1 MKKTWP
7 FILLTMVIKFV
18 GTFLE
23 LLIPYVLEYIIDVV
37 APTKSLKMVLVWGGV
52 MIVLAILCR
61 LFNKTANQRAVT
73 SASKNIYRLRQDL
86 FEKTIYL
93 SSDVIDKITLPSL
106 ISRLTSDS
114 YNILSFMQS
123 SQTLGV
129 RAPILLLGGFIVTFS
144 MDRGMAMILA
154 VMAPLIIAIVVFISR
169 KGIPLY
175 TSVQKKLDEV
185 VRIMREN
192 ISGIRVIKALG
203 KEKRES
209 HHFEMAD
216 KDMEKSEIKAGFTMA
231 LPTSIVKVFMNI
243 GLVLVVI
250 IGAVR
255 VSEGTMKPGV
265 ILAFLSYFQMIMM
278 GVLTLNRFFL
288 MMSKANA
295 SSMRIKDTMDSI
307 SSLSITEEESGNEK
321 AKEGYIVFDDVSFSY
336 NVSSN
341 AVSHISF
348 SLERGKTLGI
358 IGGTGSG
365 KSTIINLMMRF
376 YDPQK
381 GNIFVDGKNIKSYE
395 LPSLRRHFGVVF
407 QNDFIFHDTIS
418 SNIKMGRN
426 ISDEDMKKAAEN
438 AMAAEFI
445 ERYEEGYEHY
455 SAIHGAAFS
464 GGQKQRLLISRA
476 LSGDSPVIVL
486 DDSSSAL
493 DYRTDS
499 MVRKN
504 ILSNHKSKVLDKRCD
519 GLLYQMQRIQ
529 IGPRYA
535 TPQHHRWMCA
545 TNFLLLHDHHNTQ
558 YADFPDFHL
567 PLPVFG
573 CHEMTHST
581 VWHTNPNTATD
592 VQPPLKPEKH
602 QSHQHSPLDS
612 VLV

>member
-1 MKKTWP
+1 MKKTWS
-7 FILLTMVIKFV
+7 FILLTMVIKFI

-93 SSDVIDKITLPSL
+93 SSDVIDHITLPSL

-175 TSVQKKLDEV
+175 TTVQKKLDEV

-216 KDMEKSEIKAGFTMA
+216 KEREKSEIKAGFTMA
-231 LPTSIVKVFMNI
+231 LPTSIVKVLMNI

-336 NVSSN
+336 NGSSN

-476 LSGDSPVIVL
+476 LSGASTVIVL

-504 ILSNHKSKVLDKRCD
+504 ILSNHKSSSLVIVAERVSAVMNADEILVLHN
-519 GLLYQMQRIQ
+519 GEI
-529 IGPRYA
+529 IGRG
-535 TPQHHRWMCA
+535 R
-545 TNFLLLHDHHNTQ
+545 HDHLMESCDEYRDIYQTQ
-558 YADFPDFHL
+558 MGEAR
-567 PLPVFG
+567 
-573 CHEMTHST
+573 E
-581 VWHTNPNTATD
+581 
-592 VQPPLKPEKH
+592 
-602 QSHQHSPLDS
+602 
-612 VLV
+612 

>member
-1 MKKTWP
+1 MKKTWS
-7 FILLTMVIKFV
+7 FILLTMVIKFI

-86 FEKTIYL
+86 FEKTICL
-93 SSDVIDKITLPSL
+93 SSDVIDHITLPSL

-203 KEKRES
+203 KEKREI

-336 NVSSN
+336 NGSSN

-438 AMAAEFI
+438 AMASEFI

-493 DYRTDS
+493 DYHTDS

-504 ILSNHKSKVLDKRCD
+504 ILSNHKSSSLVIVAERVSAVMNADEILVLHN
-519 GLLYQMQRIQ
+519 GEI
-529 IGPRYA
+529 IGRG
-535 TPQHHRWMCA
+535 R
-545 TNFLLLHDHHNTQ
+545 HDHLMESCDEYRDIYQTQ
-558 YADFPDFHL
+558 MGEAR
-567 PLPVFG
+567 
-573 CHEMTHST
+573 E
-581 VWHTNPNTATD
+581 
-592 VQPPLKPEKH
+592 
-602 QSHQHSPLDS
+602 
-612 VLV
+612 

>member
-1 MKKTWP
+1 MKKTWS
-7 FILLTMVIKFV
+7 FILLTMVIKFI

-93 SSDVIDKITLPSL
+93 SSDVIDHITLPSL

-175 TSVQKKLDEV
+175 TTVQKKLDEV

-336 NVSSN
+336 NGSSN

-504 ILSNHKSKVLDKRCD
+504 ILFNHKSSSLVIVAERVSAVMNADEILVLHN
-519 GLLYQMQRIQ
+519 GEI
-529 IGPRYA
+529 IGRG
-535 TPQHHRWMCA
+535 R
-545 TNFLLLHDHHNTQ
+545 HDHLMESCDEYRDIYQTQ
-558 YADFPDFHL
+558 MGEAR
-567 PLPVFG
+567 
-573 CHEMTHST
+573 E
-581 VWHTNPNTATD
+581 
-592 VQPPLKPEKH
+592 
-602 QSHQHSPLDS
+602 
-612 VLV
+612 

>member
-1 MKKTWP
+1 MKFILSYMKKTWS
-7 FILLTMVIKFV
+7 FILLTMVIKFI

-93 SSDVIDKITLPSL
+93 SSDVIDHITLPSL

-175 TSVQKKLDEV
+175 TTVQKKLDEV

-336 NVSSN
+336 NGSSN

-504 ILSNHKSKVLDKRCD
+504 ILSNHKSSSLVIVAERVSAVMNADEILVLHN
-519 GLLYQMQRIQ
+519 GEI
-529 IGPRYA
+529 IGRG
-535 TPQHHRWMCA
+535 R
-545 TNFLLLHDHHNTQ
+545 HDHLMESCDEYRDIYQTQ
-558 YADFPDFHL
+558 MGEAR
-567 PLPVFG
+567 
-573 CHEMTHST
+573 E
-581 VWHTNPNTATD
+581 
-592 VQPPLKPEKH
+592 
-602 QSHQHSPLDS
+602 
-612 VLV
+612 

>member
-1 MKKTWP
+1 MKKTWS
-7 FILLTMVIKFV
+7 FILLTMVIKFI

-175 TSVQKKLDEV
+175 TTVQKKLDEV

-203 KEKRES
+203 KEKREI

-336 NVSSN
+336 NGSSN

-438 AMAAEFI
+438 AMASEFI

-504 ILSNHKSKVLDKRCD
+504 ILSNHKSSSLVIVAERVSAVMNADEILVLHN
-519 GLLYQMQRIQ
+519 GEI
-529 IGPRYA
+529 IGRG
-535 TPQHHRWMCA
+535 R
-545 TNFLLLHDHHNTQ
+545 HDHLMESCDEYRDIYQTQ
-558 YADFPDFHL
+558 MGEAR
-567 PLPVFG
+567 
-573 CHEMTHST
+573 E
-581 VWHTNPNTATD
+581 
-592 VQPPLKPEKH
+592 
-602 QSHQHSPLDS
+602 
-612 VLV
+612 

>member
-1 MKKTWP
+1 MKKTWS
-7 FILLTMVIKFV
+7 FILLTMVIKFI

-37 APTKSLKMVLVWGGV
+37 APTKSLKMVLFWGGV

-93 SSDVIDKITLPSL
+93 SSDVIDHITLPSL

-175 TSVQKKLDEV
+175 TTVQKKLDEV

-336 NVSSN
+336 NGSSN

-493 DYRTDS
+493 DYHTDS

-504 ILSNHKSKVLDKRCD
+504 ILSNHKSSSLVIVAERVSAVMNADEILVLHN
-519 GLLYQMQRIQ
+519 GEI
-529 IGPRYA
+529 IGRG
-535 TPQHHRWMCA
+535 R
-545 TNFLLLHDHHNTQ
+545 HDHLMESCDEYRDIYQTQ
-558 YADFPDFHL
+558 MGEAR
-567 PLPVFG
+567 
-573 CHEMTHST
+573 E
-581 VWHTNPNTATD
+581 
-592 VQPPLKPEKH
+592 
-602 QSHQHSPLDS
+602 
-612 VLV
+612 

>member
-1 MKKTWP
+1 MKKTWS

-175 TSVQKKLDEV
+175 TTVQKKLDEV

-336 NVSSN
+336 NGSSN

-504 ILSNHKSKVLDKRCD
+504 ILSNHKSSSLVIVAERVSAVMNADEILVLRN
-519 GLLYQMQRIQ
+519 GEI
-529 IGPRYA
+529 IGRG
-535 TPQHHRWMCA
+535 R
-545 TNFLLLHDHHNTQ
+545 HDHLMESCDEYRDIYQTQ
-558 YADFPDFHL
+558 MGEAR
-567 PLPVFG
+567 
-573 CHEMTHST
+573 E
-581 VWHTNPNTATD
+581 
-592 VQPPLKPEKH
+592 
-602 QSHQHSPLDS
+602 
-612 VLV
+612 

>member
-1 MKKTWP
+1 MKKTWS

-93 SSDVIDKITLPSL
+93 SSDIIDKITLPSL

-175 TSVQKKLDEV
+175 TTVQKKLDEV

-336 NVSSN
+336 NGSSN

-504 ILSNHKSKVLDKRCD
+504 ILSNHKSSSLVIVAERVSAVMNADEILVLHN
-519 GLLYQMQRIQ
+519 GEI
-529 IGPRYA
+529 IGRG
-535 TPQHHRWMCA
+535 R
-545 TNFLLLHDHHNTQ
+545 HDHLMESCDEYRDIYQTQ
-558 YADFPDFHL
+558 MGEAR
-567 PLPVFG
+567 
-573 CHEMTHST
+573 E
-581 VWHTNPNTATD
+581 
-592 VQPPLKPEKH
+592 
-602 QSHQHSPLDS
+602 
-612 VLV
+612 

>member
-1 MKKTWP
+1 MKKTWS
-7 FILLTMVIKFV
+7 FILLTMVIKFI

-37 APTKSLKMVLVWGGV
+37 APTKSLKIVLVWGGV

-175 TSVQKKLDEV
+175 TTVQKKLDEV

-321 AKEGYIVFDDVSFSY
+321 TKEGYIVFDDVSFSY
-336 NVSSN
+336 NGSSN

-504 ILSNHKSKVLDKRCD
+504 ILSNHKSSSLVIVAERVSAVMNADEILVLHN
-519 GLLYQMQRIQ
+519 GEI
-529 IGPRYA
+529 IGRG
-535 TPQHHRWMCA
+535 R
-545 TNFLLLHDHHNTQ
+545 HDHLMESCDEYRDIYQTQ
-558 YADFPDFHL
+558 MGEAR
-567 PLPVFG
+567 
-573 CHEMTHST
+573 E
-581 VWHTNPNTATD
+581 
-592 VQPPLKPEKH
+592 
-602 QSHQHSPLDS
+602 
-612 VLV
+612 

>member
-1 MKKTWP
+1 MKKTWS
-7 FILLTMVIKFV
+7 FILLTMVIKFI

-86 FEKTIYL
+86 FEKTICL
-93 SSDVIDKITLPSL
+93 SSDVIDHITLPSL

-175 TSVQKKLDEV
+175 TTVQKKLDEV

-203 KEKRES
+203 KEKREI

-255 VSEGTMKPGV
+255 VSDGTMKPGV

-336 NVSSN
+336 NGSSN
-341 AVSHISF
+341 AVSHVSF

-438 AMAAEFI
+438 AMASEFI

-504 ILSNHKSKVLDKRCD
+504 ILSNHKSSSLVIVAERVSAVMNADEILVLHN
-519 GLLYQMQRIQ
+519 GEI
-529 IGPRYA
+529 IGRG
-535 TPQHHRWMCA
+535 R
-545 TNFLLLHDHHNTQ
+545 HDHLMESCDEYRDIYQTQ
-558 YADFPDFHL
+558 MGEAR
-567 PLPVFG
+567 
-573 CHEMTHST
+573 E
-581 VWHTNPNTATD
+581 
-592 VQPPLKPEKH
+592 
-602 QSHQHSPLDS
+602 
-612 VLV
+612 

>member
-1 MKKTWP
+1 MKKTWS
-7 FILLTMVIKFV
+7 FILLTMVIKFI

-93 SSDVIDKITLPSL
+93 SSDVIDHITFPSL

-175 TSVQKKLDEV
+175 STVQKKLDEV

-203 KEKRES
+203 KEKREI

-336 NVSSN
+336 NGSSN

-493 DYRTDS
+493 DYHTDS

-504 ILSNHKSKVLDKRCD
+504 ILSNHKSSSLVIVAERVSAVMNADEILVLHN
-519 GLLYQMQRIQ
+519 GEI
-529 IGPRYA
+529 IGRG
-535 TPQHHRWMCA
+535 R
-545 TNFLLLHDHHNTQ
+545 HDHLMESCDEYRDIYQTQ
-558 YADFPDFHL
+558 MGEAR
-567 PLPVFG
+567 
-573 CHEMTHST
+573 E
-581 VWHTNPNTATD
+581 
-592 VQPPLKPEKH
+592 
-602 QSHQHSPLDS
+602 
-612 VLV
+612 

>member
-1 MKKTWP
+1 MKKTWS
-7 FILLTMVIKFV
+7 FILLTMVIKFI

-37 APTKSLKMVLVWGGV
+37 APTKSLKMVLFWGGV

-175 TSVQKKLDEV
+175 TTVQKKLDEV

-336 NVSSN
+336 NGSSN

-493 DYRTDS
+493 DYHTDS

-504 ILSNHKSKVLDKRCD
+504 ILSNHKSSSLVIVAERVSAVMNADEILVLHN
-519 GLLYQMQRIQ
+519 GEI
-529 IGPRYA
+529 IGRG
-535 TPQHHRWMCA
+535 R
-545 TNFLLLHDHHNTQ
+545 HDHLMESCDEYRDIYQTQ
-558 YADFPDFHL
+558 MGEAR
-567 PLPVFG
+567 
-573 CHEMTHST
+573 E
-581 VWHTNPNTATD
+581 
-592 VQPPLKPEKH
+592 
-602 QSHQHSPLDS
+602 
-612 VLV
+612 

>member
-1 MKKTWP
+1 MKKTWS
-7 FILLTMVIKFV
+7 FILLTMVIKFI

-93 SSDVIDKITLPSL
+93 SSDVIDHITLPSL

-175 TSVQKKLDEV
+175 TTVQKKLDEV

-336 NVSSN
+336 NGTSN

-493 DYRTDS
+493 DYHTDS

-504 ILSNHKSKVLDKRCD
+504 ILSNHKSSSLVIVAERVSAVMNADEILVLHN
-519 GLLYQMQRIQ
+519 GEI
-529 IGPRYA
+529 IGRG
-535 TPQHHRWMCA
+535 R
-545 TNFLLLHDHHNTQ
+545 HDHLMESCDEYRDIYQTQ
-558 YADFPDFHL
+558 MGEAR
-567 PLPVFG
+567 
-573 CHEMTHST
+573 E
-581 VWHTNPNTATD
+581 
-592 VQPPLKPEKH
+592 
-602 QSHQHSPLDS
+602 
-612 VLV
+612 

>member
-1 MKKTWP
+1 MKKTWS
-7 FILLTMVIKFV
+7 FILLTMVIKFI

-93 SSDVIDKITLPSL
+93 SSDVIDHITLPSL

-175 TSVQKKLDEV
+175 TTVQKKLDEV

-336 NVSSN
+336 NGSSN

-395 LPSLRRHFGVVF
+395 LHSLRRHFGVVF

-504 ILSNHKSKVLDKRCD
+504 ILSNHKSSSLVIVAERVSAVMNADEILVLHN
-519 GLLYQMQRIQ
+519 GEI
-529 IGPRYA
+529 IGRG
-535 TPQHHRWMCA
+535 R
-545 TNFLLLHDHHNTQ
+545 HDHLMESCDEYRDIYQTQ
-558 YADFPDFHL
+558 MGEAR
-567 PLPVFG
+567 
-573 CHEMTHST
+573 E
-581 VWHTNPNTATD
+581 
-592 VQPPLKPEKH
+592 
-602 QSHQHSPLDS
+602 
-612 VLV
+612 

>member
-1 MKKTWP
+1 MKKTWS
-7 FILLTMVIKFV
+7 FILLTMVIKFI

-37 APTKSLKMVLVWGGV
+37 SPTKSLKMVLVWGGV

-93 SSDVIDKITLPSL
+93 SYDVIDKITLPSL

-175 TSVQKKLDEV
+175 TTVQKKLDEV

-209 HHFEMAD
+209 NHFEMAD

-336 NVSSN
+336 NGTSN

-504 ILSNHKSKVLDKRCD
+504 ILSNHKSSSLVIVAERVSAVMNADEILVLHN
-519 GLLYQMQRIQ
+519 GEI
-529 IGPRYA
+529 IGRG
-535 TPQHHRWMCA
+535 R
-545 TNFLLLHDHHNTQ
+545 HDHLMESCDEYRDIYQTQ
-558 YADFPDFHL
+558 MGEAR
-567 PLPVFG
+567 
-573 CHEMTHST
+573 E
-581 VWHTNPNTATD
+581 
-592 VQPPLKPEKH
+592 
-602 QSHQHSPLDS
+602 
-612 VLV
+612 

>member
-1 MKKTWP
+1 MKKTWS
-7 FILLTMVIKFV
+7 FILLTMVIKFI

-23 LLIPYVLEYIIDVV
+23 LLIPYVLEYIIDSV
-37 APTKSLKMVLVWGGV
+37 APQKSLKMVLVWGGV

-93 SSDVIDKITLPSL
+93 SSDVIDHITLPSL

-175 TSVQKKLDEV
+175 TTVQKKLDEV

-336 NVSSN
+336 NGSSN

-493 DYRTDS
+493 DYHTDS

-504 ILSNHKSKVLDKRCD
+504 ILSNHKSSSLVIVAERVSAVMNADEILVLHN
-519 GLLYQMQRIQ
+519 GEI
-529 IGPRYA
+529 IGRG
-535 TPQHHRWMCA
+535 R
-545 TNFLLLHDHHNTQ
+545 HDHLMESCDEYRDIYQTQ
-558 YADFPDFHL
+558 MGEAR
-567 PLPVFG
+567 
-573 CHEMTHST
+573 E
-581 VWHTNPNTATD
+581 
-592 VQPPLKPEKH
+592 
-602 QSHQHSPLDS
+602 
-612 VLV
+612 

>member
-1 MKKTWP
+1 MKKTWS
-7 FILLTMVIKFV
+7 FILLTMVIKFI

-175 TSVQKKLDEV
+175 TTVQKKLDEV

-336 NVSSN
+336 NGSSN

-476 LSGDSPVIVL
+476 LSGDSTVIVL

-493 DYRTDS
+493 DYHTDS

-504 ILSNHKSKVLDKRCD
+504 ILSNHKSSSLVIVAERVSAVMNADEILVLHN
-519 GLLYQMQRIQ
+519 GEI
-529 IGPRYA
+529 IGRG
-535 TPQHHRWMCA
+535 R
-545 TNFLLLHDHHNTQ
+545 HDHLMESCDEYRDIYQTQ
-558 YADFPDFHL
+558 MGEAR
-567 PLPVFG
+567 
-573 CHEMTHST
+573 E
-581 VWHTNPNTATD
+581 
-592 VQPPLKPEKH
+592 
-602 QSHQHSPLDS
+602 
-612 VLV
+612 

>member
-1 MKKTWP
+1 MKKTWS
-7 FILLTMVIKFV
+7 FILLTMVIKFI

-93 SSDVIDKITLPSL
+93 SSDVIDHITLPSL

-175 TSVQKKLDEV
+175 TTVQKKLDEV

-336 NVSSN
+336 NGSSN

-504 ILSNHKSKVLDKRCD
+504 ILSNHKSSSLVIVAERVSAVMNADEILVLHN
-519 GLLYQMQRIQ
+519 GEI
-529 IGPRYA
+529 IGRG
-535 TPQHHRWMCA
+535 R
-545 TNFLLLHDHHNTQ
+545 HDHLMESCDEYRDIYQTQ
-558 YADFPDFHL
+558 MGE
-567 PLPVFG
+567 VR
-573 CHEMTHST
+573 E
-581 VWHTNPNTATD
+581 
-592 VQPPLKPEKH
+592 
-602 QSHQHSPLDS
+602 
-612 VLV
+612 

>member
-1 MKKTWP
+1 MKKTWS

-93 SSDVIDKITLPSL
+93 SSDVIDHITLPSL

-175 TSVQKKLDEV
+175 TTVQKKLDEV

-307 SSLSITEEESGNEK
+307 SSLSIIEEESGNEK

-336 NVSSN
+336 NGSSN

-504 ILSNHKSKVLDKRCD
+504 ILSNHKSSSLVIVAERVSAVMNADEILVLRN
-519 GLLYQMQRIQ
+519 GEI
-529 IGPRYA
+529 IGRG
-535 TPQHHRWMCA
+535 R
-545 TNFLLLHDHHNTQ
+545 HDHLMESCDEYRDIYQTQ
-558 YADFPDFHL
+558 MGEAR
-567 PLPVFG
+567 
-573 CHEMTHST
+573 E
-581 VWHTNPNTATD
+581 
-592 VQPPLKPEKH
+592 
-602 QSHQHSPLDS
+602 
-612 VLV
+612 

>member
-1 MKKTWP
+1 MKKTWS
-7 FILLTMVIKFV
+7 FILLTMVIKFI

-93 SSDVIDKITLPSL
+93 SSDVIDHITLPSL

-175 TSVQKKLDEV
+175 STVQKKLDEV

-203 KEKRES
+203 KEKREI

-336 NVSSN
+336 NGSSN

-493 DYRTDS
+493 DYHTDS

-504 ILSNHKSKVLDKRCD
+504 ILSNHKSSSLVIVAERVSAVMNADEILVLHN
-519 GLLYQMQRIQ
+519 GEI
-529 IGPRYA
+529 IGRG
-535 TPQHHRWMCA
+535 R
-545 TNFLLLHDHHNTQ
+545 HDHLMESCDEYRDIYQTQ
-558 YADFPDFHL
+558 MGEAR
-567 PLPVFG
+567 
-573 CHEMTHST
+573 E
-581 VWHTNPNTATD
+581 
-592 VQPPLKPEKH
+592 
-602 QSHQHSPLDS
+602 
-612 VLV
+612 

>member
-1 MKKTWP
+1 MKKTWS

-93 SSDVIDKITLPSL
+93 SSDVIDHITLPSL

-175 TSVQKKLDEV
+175 TTVQKKLDEV

-336 NVSSN
+336 NGSSN

-504 ILSNHKSKVLDKRCD
+504 ILSNHKSSSLVIVAERVSAVMNADEILVLHN
-519 GLLYQMQRIQ
+519 GEI
-529 IGPRYA
+529 IGRG
-535 TPQHHRWMCA
+535 R
-545 TNFLLLHDHHNTQ
+545 HDHLMESCDEYRDIYQTQ
-558 YADFPDFHL
+558 MGEAR
-567 PLPVFG
+567 
-573 CHEMTHST
+573 E
-581 VWHTNPNTATD
+581 
-592 VQPPLKPEKH
+592 
-602 QSHQHSPLDS
+602 
-612 VLV
+612 

>member
-1 MKKTWP
+1 MKKTWS

-52 MIVLAILCR
+52 MIVLAILCKS
-61 LFNKTANQRAVT
+61 FKKTANQRAVT

-93 SSDVIDKITLPSL
+93 SSDVIDHITLPSL

-175 TSVQKKLDEV
+175 TTVQKKLDEV

-336 NVSSN
+336 NGSSN

-504 ILSNHKSKVLDKRCD
+504 ILSNHKSSSLVIVAERVSAVMNADEILVLHN
-519 GLLYQMQRIQ
+519 GEI
-529 IGPRYA
+529 IGRG
-535 TPQHHRWMCA
+535 R
-545 TNFLLLHDHHNTQ
+545 HDHLMESCDEYRDIYQTQ
-558 YADFPDFHL
+558 MGEAR
-567 PLPVFG
+567 
-573 CHEMTHST
+573 E
-581 VWHTNPNTATD
+581 
-592 VQPPLKPEKH
+592 
-602 QSHQHSPLDS
+602 
-612 VLV
+612 

>member
-1 MKKTWP
+1 MKKTWS

-175 TSVQKKLDEV
+175 TTVQKKLDEV

-203 KEKRES
+203 KEKREI

-336 NVSSN
+336 NGSSN

-504 ILSNHKSKVLDKRCD
+504 ILSNHKSSSLVIVAERVSAVMNADEILVLHN
-519 GLLYQMQRIQ
+519 GEI
-529 IGPRYA
+529 IGRG
-535 TPQHHRWMCA
+535 R
-545 TNFLLLHDHHNTQ
+545 HDHLMESCDEYRDIYQTQ
-558 YADFPDFHL
+558 MGEAR
-567 PLPVFG
+567 
-573 CHEMTHST
+573 E
-581 VWHTNPNTATD
+581 
-592 VQPPLKPEKH
+592 
-602 QSHQHSPLDS
+602 
-612 VLV
+612 

>member
-1 MKKTWP
+1 MKKTWS
-7 FILLTMVIKFV
+7 FILLTMVIKFI

-175 TSVQKKLDEV
+175 TTVQKKLDEV

-336 NVSSN
+336 NGSSN

-504 ILSNHKSKVLDKRCD
+504 ILSNHKSSSLVIVAERVSAVMNADEILVLHNGEIIGRGRHEHLMESCD
-519 GLLYQMQRIQ
+519 EYRDIYQ
-529 IGPRYA
+529 
-535 TPQHHRWMCA
+535 
-545 TNFLLLHDHHNTQ
+545 TQ
-558 YADFPDFHL
+558 MGEAR
-567 PLPVFG
+567 
-573 CHEMTHST
+573 E
-581 VWHTNPNTATD
+581 
-592 VQPPLKPEKH
+592 
-602 QSHQHSPLDS
+602 
-612 VLV
+612 

>member
-1 MKKTWP
+1 MKKTWS
-7 FILLTMVIKFV
+7 FILLTMVIKFI

-93 SSDVIDKITLPSL
+93 SSDVIDHITLPSL

-175 TSVQKKLDEV
+175 TTVQKKLDEV

-336 NVSSN
+336 NGSSN

-493 DYRTDS
+493 DYHTDS

-504 ILSNHKSKVLDKRCD
+504 ILSNHKSSSLVIVAERVSAVMNADEILVLHN
-519 GLLYQMQRIQ
+519 GEI
-529 IGPRYA
+529 IGRG
-535 TPQHHRWMCA
+535 R
-545 TNFLLLHDHHNTQ
+545 HDHLMESCDEYRDIYQTQ
-558 YADFPDFHL
+558 MGE
-567 PLPVFG
+567 VR
-573 CHEMTHST
+573 E
-581 VWHTNPNTATD
+581 
-592 VQPPLKPEKH
+592 
-602 QSHQHSPLDS
+602 
-612 VLV
+612 

>member
-1 MKKTWP
+1 MKKTWS

-175 TSVQKKLDEV
+175 TTVQKKLDEV

-336 NVSSN
+336 NGSSN

-395 LPSLRRHFGVVF
+395 LPSLRRHLGVVF
-407 QNDFIFHDTIS
+407 QNDFIFHDNIS

-493 DYRTDS
+493 DYHTDS

-504 ILSNHKSKVLDKRCD
+504 ILSNHKSSSLVIVAERVSAVMNADEILVLHN
-519 GLLYQMQRIQ
+519 GEI
-529 IGPRYA
+529 IGRG
-535 TPQHHRWMCA
+535 R
-545 TNFLLLHDHHNTQ
+545 HDHLMESCDEYRDIYQ
-558 YADFPDFHL
+558 IQMGEAR
-567 PLPVFG
+567 
-573 CHEMTHST
+573 E
-581 VWHTNPNTATD
+581 
-592 VQPPLKPEKH
+592 
-602 QSHQHSPLDS
+602 
-612 VLV
+612 

>member
-1 MKKTWP
+1 MKKTWS
-7 FILLTMVIKFV
+7 FILLTMVIKFI

-93 SSDVIDKITLPSL
+93 SSDIIDKITLPSL

-175 TSVQKKLDEV
+175 TTVQKKLDEV

-336 NVSSN
+336 NGSSN

-493 DYRTDS
+493 DYHTDS

-504 ILSNHKSKVLDKRCD
+504 ILSNHKSSSLVIVAERVSAVMNADEILVLHN
-519 GLLYQMQRIQ
+519 GEI
-529 IGPRYA
+529 IGRG
-535 TPQHHRWMCA
+535 R
-545 TNFLLLHDHHNTQ
+545 HDHLMESCDEYRDIYQTQ
-558 YADFPDFHL
+558 MGEAR
-567 PLPVFG
+567 
-573 CHEMTHST
+573 E
-581 VWHTNPNTATD
+581 
-592 VQPPLKPEKH
+592 
-602 QSHQHSPLDS
+602 
-612 VLV
+612 

>member
-1 MKKTWP
+1 MKKTWS
-7 FILLTMVIKFV
+7 FILLTMVIKFI

-93 SSDVIDKITLPSL
+93 SSDVIDHITLPSL

-175 TSVQKKLDEV
+175 TTVQKKLDEV

-216 KDMEKSEIKAGFTMA
+216 KDMEKSEIKPGFTMA

-336 NVSSN
+336 NGSSN

-493 DYRTDS
+493 DYHTDS

-504 ILSNHKSKVLDKRCD
+504 ILSNHKSSSLVIVAERVSAVMNADEILVLHN
-519 GLLYQMQRIQ
+519 GEI
-529 IGPRYA
+529 IGRG
-535 TPQHHRWMCA
+535 R
-545 TNFLLLHDHHNTQ
+545 HDHLMESCDEYRDIYQTQ
-558 YADFPDFHL
+558 MGEAR
-567 PLPVFG
+567 
-573 CHEMTHST
+573 E
-581 VWHTNPNTATD
+581 
-592 VQPPLKPEKH
+592 
-602 QSHQHSPLDS
+602 
-612 VLV
+612 

>member
-1 MKKTWP
+1 MKKTWS
-7 FILLTMVIKFV
+7 FILLTMVIKFI

-93 SSDVIDKITLPSL
+93 SSDVIDHITLPSL

-336 NVSSN
+336 NGSSN

-493 DYRTDS
+493 DYHTDS

-504 ILSNHKSKVLDKRCD
+504 ILSNHKSSSLVIVAERVSAVMNADEILVLHN
-519 GLLYQMQRIQ
+519 GEI
-529 IGPRYA
+529 IGRG
-535 TPQHHRWMCA
+535 R
-545 TNFLLLHDHHNTQ
+545 HDHLMESCDEYRDIYQTQ
-558 YADFPDFHL
+558 MGEAR
-567 PLPVFG
+567 
-573 CHEMTHST
+573 E
-581 VWHTNPNTATD
+581 
-592 VQPPLKPEKH
+592 
-602 QSHQHSPLDS
+602 
-612 VLV
+612 

>member
-1 MKKTWP
+1 MKKTWS
-7 FILLTMVIKFV
+7 FILLTMVIKFI

-175 TSVQKKLDEV
+175 TTVQKKLDEV

-336 NVSSN
+336 NGSSN

-493 DYRTDS
+493 DYHTDS

-504 ILSNHKSKVLDKRCD
+504 ILYNHKSSSLVIVAERVSAVMNADEILVLHN
-519 GLLYQMQRIQ
+519 GEI
-529 IGPRYA
+529 IGRG
-535 TPQHHRWMCA
+535 R
-545 TNFLLLHDHHNTQ
+545 HDHLMESCDEYRDIYQTQ
-558 YADFPDFHL
+558 MGEAR
-567 PLPVFG
+567 
-573 CHEMTHST
+573 E
-581 VWHTNPNTATD
+581 
-592 VQPPLKPEKH
+592 
-602 QSHQHSPLDS
+602 
-612 VLV
+612 